1 MFPAFFFSQ
10 PKMRE
15 NQLELWI
22 RTKIEWDSGRH
33 KVITLPTVSEMTTK
47 EKLAYI
53 LDIVYSKLALV
64 RWAEDVA
71 SLA

>member
-1 MFPAFFFSQ
+1 MS
-10 PKMRE
+10 
-15 NQLELWI
+15 
-22 RTKIEWDSGRH
+22 KIEWDSGRH